1 MEGKLEAKWALRFK
15 VGDIVHLLDHEA
27 LYFLYYVK
35 EINFESECY
44 IVNKGLLY
52 FEDQDKFELYTGE
65 VREDFLEEVEAFRLG
80 ELIKSIDYE
89 LYM

>member
-15 VGDIVHLLDHEA
+15 VGDIVHFIDPEFNDC
-27 LYFLYYVK
+27 YYYVK

-52 FEDQDKFELYTGE
+52 FEDQNKFELYTGE
-65 VREDFLEEVEAFRLG
+65 VKEDFLEEVKTFQLE

>member
-15 VGDIVHLLDHEA
+15 VGDIVHFIDPEFNDC
-27 LYFLYYVK
+27 YYYVK

-52 FEDQDKFELYTGE
+52 FEDQNKFELYTGE
-65 VREDFLEEVEAFRLG
+65 VKEDFLEEVKTFQLG